1 MSVRH
6 RGLKMNKKLL
16 SITFALLTAGA
27 VAAQGLSRHET
38 LLRANFWNEGSNPAG
53 LRLDSQNFASAQ
65 VDGLYRGGDF
75 RGGSEPVSF
84 WQAGAS
90 AMAVQHLDKFSM
102 RGSFGFVDR
111 ENYEACGSMFR
122 NPGYFPMDVLEFTP
136 GRKTSQ
142 EYFLYGGVSVDL
154 GSGWTVG
161 AALDF
166 LSANTAKRKDLRYTD
181 YALSMK
187 FTPSVLYRGE
197 GFVLG
202 LSAVYER
209 DTETVS
215 AEQIG
220 SSTSAPQAFFDE
232 GLMTGALQAWKG
244 SQTHLSEAG
253 VSGLPVVQNAFGAA
267 MQVQWSGIY
276 LDVKASWLD
285 GHVGERQIV
294 WYRYAG
300 PRLSGL
306 AGLRFGRHSIRA
318 RAALEQLTSRE
329 SVMDKVVEGGVTIVH
344 EYGSNQ
350 LLSRGDASASL
361 EYECLGRLWEARAAV
376 EGNFRRTVVSPKYPY
391 IYTNDTKT
399 FRAGVDGT
407 VHIWHFDISAAAS
420 FSKGWSVD
428 VESLSPAASADGVE
442 APYRMEDWYLRDSE
456 MQTAPLFSA
465 GLSLRWRIARGL
477 SVMPFGEYRHALRT
491 EYAPGPGRWTAG
503 MRVEYD
509 F

>member
-1 MSVRH
+1 MNVRH
-6 RGLKMNKKLL
+6 RGLKMNRKLL
-16 SITFALLTAGA
+16 SISFALLAAGT

-53 LRLDSQNFASAQ
+53 LRLDSRNFASAQ
-65 VDGLYRGGDF
+65 VGGLYRDGDF
-75 RGGSEPVSF
+75 RGGSDPASF

-90 AMAVQHLDKFSM
+90 AMAVRHLDKFSM
-102 RGSFGFVDR
+102 RGSFGFLDR
-111 ENYEACGSMFR
+111 ESYEACGSMFR
-122 NPGYFPMDVLEFTP
+122 DPGYFPVDVLEFTP

-142 EYFLYGGVSVDL
+142 EYSLYGGVSVDL
-154 GSGWTVG
+154 GSGWAVG

-220 SSTSAPQAFFDE
+220 SATSAPQAFFDE
-232 GLMTGALQAWKG
+232 GLMTGTLQAWKG

-267 MQVQWSGIY
+267 LQAQWGGLY
-276 LDVKASWLD
+276 LDLKASWLD

-294 WYRYAG
+294 WYRYGG
-300 PRLSGL
+300 PRLSAL
-306 AGLRFGRHSIRA
+306 AGLRIGSHSVRA
-318 RAALEQLTSRE
+318 RVAAERLINRE
-329 SVMDKVVEGGVTIVH
+329 SVIDKVVEGGVTLIH

-350 LLSRGDASASL
+350 LLSRGNVSAGL
-361 EYECLGRLWEARAAV
+361 EYEYLGRIWEARAML
-376 EGNFRRTVVSPKYPY
+376 EGDFRQTVVSPKYPY
-391 IYTNDTKT
+391 IYTNDLKT

-407 VHIWHFDISAAAS
+407 VHIWHFDVSAEAS
-420 FSKGWSVD
+420 FSQGWSVD
-428 VESLSPAASADGVE
+428 GESLSSAASADGVE
-442 APYRMEDWYLRDSE
+442 APYRMMDWYLRDSE
-456 MQTAPLFSA
+456 MRTAPLLSA
-465 GLSLRWRIARGL
+465 GLSLRWRIAWGL

-503 MRVEYD
+503 LRVEYD